1 MKDIIFPITYKNDP
15 KGLKDAESG
24 LTKLGNF
31 AEKAGLAVAA
41 GLAIGATAAIAFG
54 VESLKAA
61 AEAEAITRGLE
72 NAARNAGVFG
82 DKASSINK
90 ATAALDEHSKALGE
104 LTGIDDEI
112 INQIKTG
119 WLAVPSLA
127 ALGTKGLNNLAK
139 VVADTAAGTGK
150 DITAIG
156 LAFQRVAGDTESAFS
171 KLTRAGIV
179 FTDEQKNTF
188 QALLDT
194 SGEMA
199 AQQYL
204 IEQLGNKYAGAAEA
218 AANPFARLDV
228 IFGNLK
234 ETIGASLLPAFEEV
248 IPIIQELIE
257 KFVSDPEFQTF
268 LATMS
273 DTLSNMLPRIEP
285 VVTNFNRLM
294 IDLLPGLNPLLDIMG
309 GLLETI
315 SLTLP
320 DINSESDD
328 LYSTWGDIAF
338 IISGINGLLE
348 GFNGFMEGIKTDMG
362 PFGSVVVGIFDAIN
376 RALNPLATGLKA
388 VADLIRFINGT
399 PVKTSTVVPLGGGR
413 NVRIPGQAEGG
424 ITTRSGL
431 SWVGEE
437 GPELLNLPRGAQVI
451 PLDRM
456 ASGGGNTTNVNV
468 VVNAGMG
475 TDGAAVGEQIVNAI
489 RKYERTSG
497 AVFARA

>member
-1 MKDIIFPITYKNDP
+1 MAISLPIVSKFDD
-15 KGLKDAESG
+15 KGVNQAESG
-24 LTKLGNF
+24 LNKLGGF

-54 VESLKAA
+54 IESLKAA
-61 AEAEAITRGLE
+61 AEAEAVTRGLE
-72 NAARNAGVFG
+72 NAAKNAGVFG
-82 DKASSINK
+82 DRASGISK
-90 ATAALDEHSKALGE
+90 ATEALDAHSKALGE
-104 LTGIDDEI
+104 MSGIDDEI

-127 ALGTKGLNNLAK
+127 AMGTEGLNELAE

-150 DITAIG
+150 DVQAIG

-179 FTDEQKNTF
+179 FTDEQKATF
-188 QALLDT
+188 DSILQT
-194 SGEMA
+194 NGEMA

-204 IEQLGNKYAGAAEA
+204 VEELGKKYEGAAEA
-218 AANPFARLDV
+218 AANPFDRLDV

-234 ETIGASLLPAFEEV
+234 ETIGTSLLPAFEEV

-294 IDLLPGLNPLLDIMG
+294 VDLLPGLNPLLDIMG

-320 DINSESDD
+320 DINSESED
-328 LYSTWGDIAF
+328 LYSSWKDIA
-338 IISGINGLLE
+338 IIVDGINQLLE
-348 GFNGFMEGIKTDMG
+348 GFNGFMADIKAEMG
-362 PFGSVVVGIFDAIN
+362 PFGSVVTGIFDAIN
-376 RALNPLATGLKA
+376 TALNPVASGLKA
-388 VADLIRFINGT
+388 IADLIRFINGT
-399 PVKTSTVVPLGGGR
+399 PVKTSGISYNRDGSLNRDGNPLTPFAR
-413 NVRIPGQAEGG
+413 GG
-424 ITTRSGL
+424 IVTGPTPAL
-431 SWVGEE
+431 VGEA
-437 GPELLNLPRGAQVI
+437 GPEAII
-451 PLDRM
+451 PLDRFDDVVGKR
-456 ASGGGNTTNVNV
+456 GGANVNII
-468 VVNAGMG
+468 VNAGMG

-489 RKYERTSG
+489 RRYERTSG

>member
-1 MKDIIFPITYKNDP
+1 MAISLPIVSKFDD
-15 KGLKDAESG
+15 KGVNQAESG
-24 LTKLGNF
+24 LNKLGNF
-31 AEKAGLAVAA
+31 AEKAGIAVAA
-41 GLAIGATAAIAFG
+41 GMAVAAGAAIAFG
-54 VESLKAA
+54 IESLKAA
-61 AEAEAITRGLE
+61 AEAEAVTRGLE
-72 NAARNAGVFG
+72 NAAKNAGVFG
-82 DKASSINK
+82 DRASGISK
-90 ATAALDEHSKALGE
+90 ATEALDAHSKALGE
-104 LTGIDDEI
+104 MSGIDDEI

-127 ALGTKGLNNLAK
+127 ALGTEGLNKLAE

-150 DITAIG
+150 DVQAIG

-179 FTDEQKNTF
+179 FTDEQKATF
-188 QALLDT
+188 DSILAT

-199 AQQYL
+199 AQGFL
-204 IEQLGNKYAGAAEA
+204 IEELGKKYQGAAEA
-218 AANPFARLDV
+218 AANPFDRLDV

-248 IPIIQELIE
+248 IPIIQSMIE
-257 KFVSDPEFQTF
+257 SFVTDPEFQDF

-273 DTLSNMLPRIEP
+273 ETLSNMLPRLEP
-285 VVTNFNRLM
+285 VITNFNRLM

-320 DINSESDD
+320 DINAESED
-328 LYSTWGDIAF
+328 LYSSWKDIAV
-338 IISGINGLLE
+338 IIDGINKLLE
-348 GFNGFMEGIKTDMG
+348 GFNGFMKTIEDEMG
-362 PFGSVVVGIFDAIN
+362 PFGTVVTSIFDAIG
-376 RALNPLATGLKA
+376 RALNPLTSGLKA
-388 VADLIRFINGT
+388 VADLIKWINGT
-399 PVKTSTVVPLGGGR
+399 PVKGPTTVPLGGGR
-413 NVRIPGQAEGG
+413 NIRIPGQAEGG
-424 ITTRSGL
+424 TTIRPGL
-431 SWVGEE
+431 SWVGEK
-437 GPELLNLPRGAQVI
+437 GPELMHMPRGASVI

-456 ASGGGNTTNVNV
+456 GSGGGGTNVNI

-489 RKYERTSG
+489 RRYERTSG